1 MGFLYLLFFILIF
14 VVLLGLVVVFK
25 IVGTVLGLGRRMTQ
39 GTTRQSYRRSDPS
52 AAQGEE
58 SGSNRSAYD
67 FQPEG
72 SGSPRSERKKIFDDN
87 EGEYVEFEEIKE

>member
-25 IVGTVLGLGRRMTQ
+25 IVGTVLGIGRRMTQ
-39 GTTRQSYRRSDPS
+39 GKTRQSYRRSDSS
-52 AAQGEE
+52 ATQSEE
-58 SGSNRSAYD
+58 SRSNGSAYD
-67 FQPEG
+67 FQPES

>member
-39 GTTRQSYRRSDPS
+39 GTTRQSYRRSDSS

-58 SGSNRSAYD
+58 NGSNRSAYD

>member
-39 GTTRQSYRRSDPS
+39 GATRQSYHRSDSS

>member
-25 IVGTVLGLGRRMTQ
+25 IGGTVLGLGRRMTQ
-39 GTTRQSYRRSDPS
+39 GASRQSYRHSDSS

>member
-39 GTTRQSYRRSDPS
+39 GTTRQSYRRSDSS

-67 FQPEG
+67 FQPES

>member
-39 GTTRQSYRRSDPS
+39 GASRQSYRHSDSS
-52 AAQGEE
+52 AAQSEE

>member
-39 GTTRQSYRRSDPS
+39 GASRQSYRHSDSS

-72 SGSPRSERKKIFDDN
+72 SGFPRSERKKIFDDN

>member
-39 GTTRQSYRRSDPS
+39 GASRQSYRHSDSS

-72 SGSPRSERKKIFDDN
+72 SGSPRSKRKKIFDDN